1 MKYIENSLE
10 NKCTDARV
18 WRVNMPPATFLD
30 LKLGWV
36 LNACSSKDYG
46 TETSLFHILIWLL
59 LGLAKKKKKK
69 KKSKQTNNNFLES
82 APREKQAPV

>member
-1 MKYIENSLE
+1 MKCIENSLE

-18 WRVNMPPATFLD
+18 KRVNMPPPAFLD

-36 LNACSSKDYG
+36 LNACSSVDYG
-46 TETSLFHILIWLL
+46 TETSLLHILIRLL
-59 LGLAKKKKKK
+59 LGLAK
-69 KKSKQTNNNFLES
+69 KQTNNNFLES

>member
-59 LGLAKKKKKK
+59 LGLAKKKQK